1 MRFCQQWTAAGCD
14 GFSFPARVP
23 GTVQS
28 DYAKARNWGDIQYA
42 DNIYRFETI
51 ENWSWT
57 YQTNLDFH
65 TEAEEQIYFVAEG
78 IDYQFD
84 IRLNGNTIHSQEG
97 MYTPVKLNLT
107 GIYQRRGCSISYL

>member
-1 MRFCQQWTAAGCD
+1 MRFCQQWTATGCD

-51 ENWSWT
+51 EDWSWT

-65 TEAEEQIYFVAEG
+65 AEADGAASGKV
-78 IDYQFD
+78 
-84 IRLNGNTIHSQEG
+84 RKR
-97 MYTPVKLNLT
+97 KLEAL
-107 GIYQRRGCSISYL
+107 GRPGGAV